1 MSDFP
6 EMDYKQI
13 EMEQLI
19 ELAPHETSLDFFR
32 KIYHSVRQPITRR
45 MRAAEF
51 AVLARLVSTV
61 PIRKLYRSNTVLRLD
76 QLCQLIGDDLRREGR
91 DQSRTQPA

>member
-1 MSDFP
+1 
-6 EMDYKQI
+6 
-13 EMEQLI
+13 
-19 ELAPHETSLDFFR
+19 
-32 KIYHSVRQPITRR
+32 

-61 PIRKLYRSNTVLRLD
+61 PIRKLYRSNSVLRLD
-76 QLCQLIGDDLRREGR
+76 QLCRLIGDDLRREVP